1 MSLDALMLEMGKSAR
16 AAAGQLREASAQVRC
31 CALEAAAQSLC
42 DHRSKI
48 LDANACDLAA
58 AQAAGLS
65 APVIDRLRLD
75 SGRLDVMARGVA
87 AIARQAD
94 PVGQILA
101 QWPRP
106 NGLTI
111 TRMTTPIGVIGVI
124 YESRPNVTADAAA
137 LCLKSANAA
146 ILRCGSEA
154 RESARAIH
162 AAFVAGVAAT
172 TLPPTSVQLVA
183 VPSRDAVGLMLQGL
197 GGNLDL
203 IVPRGGKSLTARV
216 MADAR
221 VPVLAHLEGLVHI
234 YLHADADI
242 AKARALVHN
251 AKMRRTGICGA
262 AETLLIDRSILAT
275 VGAAVLSELVA
286 SGCQIRGDEEVCQ
299 LIAEAVPASEEDW
312 RTEYLDAIIAVR
324 CVDGP
329 KDAIAH
335 IEHYGSQHTDC
346 IVTEDALVAEEF
358 LRKVDS
364 AIVMWNASTQF
375 ADGGEFGMGAEI
387 GIATGRLHARGP
399 VGAEQLVTFKYV
411 VRGDGQCRD

>member
-1 MSLDALMLEMGKSAR
+1 MSLDAEMLAMGRRAR
-16 AAAGQLREASAQVRC
+16 KAAGQLREASATTRSR
-31 CALEAAAQSLC
+31 ALEAAAQSLC
-42 DHRSKI
+42 DHRDAI
-48 LDANACDLAA
+48 LEANARDLDA
-58 AQAAGLS
+58 AQATRLS
-65 APVIDRLRLD
+65 APGLDRLRLD
-75 SGRLDVMARGVA
+75 PVRLEAMASGVA
-87 AIARQAD
+87 AIARQPD
-94 PVGQILA
+94 PVGQTLA
-101 QWPRP
+101 EWSRP

-162 AAFVAGVAAT
+162 AAFVAGVAASA
-172 TLPPTSVQLVA
+172 LPPSAVQLVA
-183 VPSRDAVGLMLQGL
+183 VPSRDAVGLMLRGL
-197 GGNLDL
+197 EGNLDL

-234 YLHADADI
+234 YLHEAADI

-262 AETLLIDRSILAT
+262 VETLLIDRSVLST
-275 VGAAVLSELVA
+275 LGAAVLKELAA
-286 SGCQIRGDEEVCQ
+286 SGCQIRGDAAVCER
-299 LIAEAVPASEEDW
+299 ITEAVPASEEDW
-312 RTEYLDAIIAVR
+312 RSEYLDAIIAVR
-324 CVDGP
+324 CVDGL

-335 IEHYGSQHTDC
+335 IERYGSQHTDC
-346 IVTEDALVAEEF
+346 IVTEDAAVAEEF

-399 VGAEQLVTFKYV
+399 VGAEQLVSFKYV
-411 VRGDGQCRD
+411 VRGDGQCRE

>member
-1 MSLDALMLEMGKSAR
+1 MSLDAKMLAMGERAR
-16 AAAGQLREASAQVRC
+16 VAASQLREASATTRSR
-31 CALEAAAQSLC
+31 ALEAAGQSLC
-42 DHRSKI
+42 DHRSAI
-48 LDANACDLAA
+48 LDANAWDLDA
-58 AQAAGLS
+58 AQAAKLS
-65 APVIDRLRLD
+65 APVLDRLRLD
-75 SGRLDVMARGVA
+75 PVRLEAMASGVA

-94 PVGQILA
+94 PVGQTLA
-101 QWPRP
+101 KWSRP
-106 NGLTI
+106 NGLSI
-111 TRMTTPIGVIGVI
+111 ARITTPIGVIGVI

-154 RESARAIH
+154 RQSARAIH
-162 AAFVAGVAAT
+162 AAFVAGLAASS
-172 TLPPTSVQLVA
+172 LPSSAVQLVP
-183 VPSRDAVGLMLQGL
+183 VTSREAVGLMLQGL

-234 YLHADADI
+234 YLHEAADI
-242 AKARALVHN
+242 AKARRLVHN

-262 AETLLIDRSILAT
+262 AETLLIDRSVLST
-275 VGAAVLSELVA
+275 LGVAVLDELAA
-286 SGCQIRGDEEVCQ
+286 SGCEIRGDAAVCQ
-299 LIAEAVPASEEDW
+299 LLSQAVPACEEDW
-312 RTEYLDAIIAVR
+312 HTEYLDAIIAVR
-324 CVDGP
+324 CVDGL

-335 IEHYGSQHTDC
+335 IERYGSQHTDC
-346 IVTEDALVAEEF
+346 IVTEDASAAEEF

-364 AIVMWNASTQF
+364 AIVMWNTSTQF

-399 VGAEQLVTFKYV
+399 VGAEQLVSFKYV

>member
-1 MSLDALMLEMGKSAR
+1 MSLEAEMLAMGRRAR
-16 AAAGQLREASAQVRC
+16 AAAGRLREASAATRSR
-31 CALEAAAQSLC
+31 ALEAAAQSLR
-42 DHRSKI
+42 DHRAAI
-48 LDANACDLAA
+48 LQANACDLAA
-58 AQAAGLS
+58 AQAAALPAS
-65 APVIDRLRLD
+65 VMDRLRLD
-75 SGRLDVMARGVA
+75 PLRLGAMESGVA

-94 PVGQILA
+94 PVAQTLA
-101 QWPRP
+101 EWSRP
-106 NGLTI
+106 NGLRI
-111 TRMTTPIGVIGVI
+111 ARITTPIGVIGVI

-154 RESARAIH
+154 RQSARAIH
-162 AAFVAGVAAT
+162 AAFVAGVAASA
-172 TLPPTSVQLVA
+172 LPRSAVQLVE

-197 GGNLDL
+197 DGSLDL

-216 MADAR
+216 MAEAR

-234 YLHADADI
+234 YLHEAADG
-242 AKARALVHN
+242 AKARAVVRN

-262 AETLLIDRSILAT
+262 AETLLIDRSVLST
-275 VGAAVLSELVA
+275 LGVAVLDELLA
-286 SGCQIRGDEEVCQ
+286 SGCQIRGDAAVCQ
-299 LIAEAVPASEEDW
+299 LIAQAVPANEEDW

-324 CVDGP
+324 CVDGV
-329 KDAIAH
+329 KDAMAH
-335 IEHYGSQHTDC
+335 IERYGSQHTDC
-346 IVTEDALVAEEF
+346 IITEDASVAEEF

-375 ADGGEFGMGAEI
+375 ADGGEFGMGGEI

-399 VGAEQLVTFKYV
+399 VGAAQLVTFKYV